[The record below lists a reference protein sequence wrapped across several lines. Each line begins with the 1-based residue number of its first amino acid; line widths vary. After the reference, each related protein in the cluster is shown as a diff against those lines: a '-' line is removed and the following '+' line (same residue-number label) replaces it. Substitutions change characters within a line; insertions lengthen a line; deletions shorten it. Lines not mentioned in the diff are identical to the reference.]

1 MLISKCYY
9 KLQVATLINV
19 LVINLLIPTSIYV
32 RACVCVVFV
41 SFKHSVCPLVCSSV
55 FKRILNSCH
64 SMNAFACNLLLI
76 CSSVMSLRNE
86 KQYGFAWK
94 RA

>member
-1 MLISKCYY
+1 MCYY

-19 LVINLLIPTSIYV
+19 IVINLLIPTPICV
-32 RACVCVVFV
+32 RVCVLFL
-41 SFKHSVCPLVCSSV
+41 FLLNIVCVPRDLKGFSSRAIQWMHLHV
-55 FKRILNSCH
+55 
-64 SMNAFACNLLLI
+64 I
-76 CSSVMSLRNE
+76 CSGVMSLRNE